1 MGSST
6 QSALLSVLDGF
17 ERTPIKGAHT
27 GPDGLMVCDRC
38 GTPRQVRLTD
48 PDGRERLMPC
58 MCRCMVEEQEREERE
73 AEESKRKRVEAA
85 RVRLAFPSERMR
97 EMTFAADDGRFGR
110 PQTAQARAYSNRF
123 VERHGEIPYG
133 LLMFGAPD
141 SGKTFLS
148 CCIANA
154 VLDAGYSV
162 LMRSM
167 PQLLQTRDQDMLD
180 LMMRVDLLVLDD
192 LGAER
197 NTSYG
202 QEYVYAVVDGR
213 YAARKPMI
221 VSTNLTREEL
231 AAPSDVMS
239 ARIYGRVLEACLPME
254 VNTGRR
260 RATAERYA
268 AMRADLGL

>member
-1 MGSST
+1 M
-6 QSALLSVLDGF
+6 
-17 ERTPIKGAHT
+17 
-27 GPDGLMVCDRC
+27 GPDGLLVCDRC

-48 PDGRERLMPC
+48 PMGAERVMPC
-58 MCRCMVEEQEREERE
+58 MCECMEREEEEMRRE
-73 AEESKRKRVEAA
+73 EEETKRRRETAA
-85 RVRLAFPSERMR
+85 RVRVAFPTERMR
-97 EMTFAADDGRFGR
+97 EMTFSADDGRFGR
-110 PQTAQARAYSNRF
+110 QQTAQVRAYSNRF

-167 PQLLQTRDQDMLD
+167 PQLLQTRDQDMLER
-180 LMMRVDLLVLDD
+180 MMRVDLLVLDD

-213 YAARKPMI
+213 YSARKPMI

-231 AAPSDVMS
+231 AAPGDVMS